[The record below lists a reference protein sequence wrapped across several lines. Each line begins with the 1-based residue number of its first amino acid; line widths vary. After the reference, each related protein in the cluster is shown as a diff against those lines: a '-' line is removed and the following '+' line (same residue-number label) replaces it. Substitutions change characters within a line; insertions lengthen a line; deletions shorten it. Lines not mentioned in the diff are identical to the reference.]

1 MDVDDVD
8 DVDVDDVDVDDVDV
22 DDDDAMYAWLQ
33 ISLESSL
40 NFNKWGSI
48 GSFHAHLKSYEIMR
62 TYEVI
67 YFIFCDVNITKYSK
81 FAYVFNPND
90 LFIFN
95 LHINR
100 KFIH

>member
-8 DVDVDDVDVDDVDV
+8 DVDVDDDN
-22 DDDDAMYAWLQ
+22 AMYAWPQ
-33 ISLESSL
+33 ISWGFSL